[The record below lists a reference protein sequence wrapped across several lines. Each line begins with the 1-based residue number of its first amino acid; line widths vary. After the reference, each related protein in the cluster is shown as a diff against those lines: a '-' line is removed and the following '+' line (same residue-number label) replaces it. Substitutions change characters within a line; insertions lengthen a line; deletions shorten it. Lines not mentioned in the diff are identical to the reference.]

1 MMNIDLKFIAKI
13 FYYVITFG
21 LIIAIVPCCIYLHK
35 DMTQESKYYGE
46 IKTYNLYDDFNLYEY
61 DVSDAVFYTNSDRS
75 GYIYTT
81 SYPVTSGFDG
91 SKNQYNLL
99 VNNQPCNNETLTA
112 GILYGESTRSF
123 LDAYGQVIQEV
134 TLNIKFTFYAHSIS
148 LEIETI
154 TDAKGLSLLLED
166 IKFNDLKLRIIEGQ
180 YIATKTQSNQL
191 LVTWLDS
198 DGAVLNVGYYTVGQL
213 LVLPTDPIRSGYIFL
228 GWSPTP
234 IDVVN
239 KSMTYTA
246 QYKVNDGNLLLEPV
260 DFSLQKTTV
269 TGMSVHISNSDTLA
283 RFADYPYIFRVQVVY
298 HADKLKQDD
307 FSIIDEVDMITDTS
321 MTVSVGSDDVIYDN
335 SQTSHIFTVN
345 SMNITVNIRA
355 SVEYIDMEP
364 IGIKG
369 TSILIR
375 ALSNVSDPQFLYDH
389 ITIRI
394 ASIRTIDL

>member
-1 MMNIDLKFIAKI
+1 MTLDLKFVAKI
-13 FYYVITFG
+13 FYYVISFG

-35 DMTQESKYYGE
+35 DLTQESKYYGE
-46 IKTYNLYDDFNLYEY
+46 IKTYNLYDEFNLYEY
-61 DVSDAVFYTNSDRS
+61 DVSDAVFYVNSDRS

-81 SYPVTSGFDG
+81 SYPVTAGFDG

-99 VNNQPCNNETLTA
+99 VNNQPCNNETVTA

-166 IKFNDLKLRIIEGQ
+166 IKFNDLTLRIIEGQ
-180 YIATKTQSNQL
+180 YITSQTQSNQL

-213 LVLPTDPIRSGYIFL
+213 LVLPPDPTKSGYVFL

-234 IDVVN
+234 VEVVN
-239 KSMTYTA
+239 NSMTYTA
-246 QYKVNDGNLLLEPV
+246 QYKIDDGNLLVTPV
-260 DFSLQKTTV
+260 DFALQETTV
-269 TGMSVHISNSDTLA
+269 TGMAVYISDSDTLA
-283 RFADYPYIFRVQVVY
+283 SFSDYPYIFRVQVVY
-298 HADKLKQDD
+298 HADRLKQENC
-307 FSIIDEVDMITDTS
+307 SIIDEVDLITNSS
-321 MTVSVGSDDVIYDN
+321 MTVSVGSDDIVWDN
-335 SQTSHIFTVN
+335 MQTSHTFTVN
-345 SMNITVNIRA
+345 SMSITTNIRA
-355 SVEYIDMEP
+355 SIDYDGLEP
-364 IGIKG
+364 IGVGG